1 MSATAEIGRVGGGA
15 RIVLYVLSQGVPMI
29 RSALLACAL
38 LGCGDPPADCTDIE
52 AASTLV
58 HVTGEG
64 DEPLVAEVTAV
75 DADGNDVDV
84 VCAGD
89 DADACTDWT
98 VGYEVTGEIT
108 ITGDAY
114 DGCNYGNGVL
124 VVDVPLDES
133 GCHPVLQEVELEVLE
148 WTDRDCLPAER

>member
-1 MSATAEIGRVGGGA
+1 MF
-15 RIVLYVLSQGVPMI
+15 

-38 LGCGDPPADCTDIE
+38 LGCGDAPVDCTDIE

-58 HVTGEG
+58 HVTGYG

-75 DADGNDVDV
+75 DADGNDVLV

-98 VGYEVTGEIT
+98 VGYEVTGPIT

-114 DGCNYGNGVL
+114 DGCNYGSGVV
-124 VVDVPLDES
+124 VVDVPLDAD
-133 GCHPVLQEVELEVLE
+133 GCHPVLQEVTLEVLE
-148 WTDRDCLPAER
+148 WTERGCL